1 VVGRDRG
8 RERDAG
14 LGAAVH
20 DHPIDVERR
29 LAVLLP
35 LPGRLDVRG
44 RARRLRLQGLIKAPT
59 IAVVT
64 FDPAIVENE
73 PDKQQLIDW
82 DVRLAARL
90 LMTASLE
97 PPVGT
102 YRWVPGFSEIT
113 HAINCR
119 WAETGKPVEVSL
131 DIETMGLYPWYKEK
145 QIVSIGFTLQAG
157 KADCL
162 YLGPYP
168 DPVPVIEPELFAQIE
183 WPLTTPRIRLRG
195 SNLKYDLVWIAEK
208 WGIECTNFTF
218 DNCLVGSLL
227 DENRSN
233 GLNLHAKLMTDMG
246 GYDDGFE
253 IRFDKSRMERV
264 PPADLLP
271 YRGADIDASFRVAK
285 VLRRDLLNDPELA
298 CFYTTVLHPAS
309 RAFEKIERRGLLLQ
323 QPLQLLQHQRP
334 IGRPCDDCLEEVG
347 RRQCEA

>member
-1 VVGRDRG
+1 VVGCDRG

-113 HAINCR
+113 HAIN
-119 WAETGKPVEVSL
+119 
-131 DIETMGLYPWYKEK
+131 
-145 QIVSIGFTLQAG
+145 
-157 KADCL
+157 
-162 YLGPYP
+162 
-168 DPVPVIEPELFAQIE
+168 
-183 WPLTTPRIRLRG
+183 
-195 SNLKYDLVWIAEK
+195 
-208 WGIECTNFTF
+208 
-218 DNCLVGSLL
+218 
-227 DENRSN
+227 
-233 GLNLHAKLMTDMG
+233 
-246 GYDDGFE
+246 
-253 IRFDKSRMERV
+253 
-264 PPADLLP
+264 
-271 YRGADIDASFRVAK
+271 
-285 VLRRDLLNDPELA
+285 
-298 CFYTTVLHPAS
+298 
-309 RAFEKIERRGLLLQ
+309 
-323 QPLQLLQHQRP
+323 
-334 IGRPCDDCLEEVG
+334 
-347 RRQCEA
+347 